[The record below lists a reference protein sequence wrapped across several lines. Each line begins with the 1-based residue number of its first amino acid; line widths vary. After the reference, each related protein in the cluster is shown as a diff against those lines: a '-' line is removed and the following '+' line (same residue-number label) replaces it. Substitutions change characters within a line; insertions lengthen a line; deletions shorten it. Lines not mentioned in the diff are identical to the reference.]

1 MLTRNEFAP
10 PGDGLDG
17 AQRQTEFKVDSSTHH
32 AAVNSPLLELR
43 PDNIPTALRVFGNR
57 FAPWEAVQRPGKFKF
72 DKVPRTLRIV
82 ARASTKHAWWSFE
95 RAMHANDDSLGVT
108 AGIGFLLTVDEDAGL
123 PPHGIVA
130 LDLDHCVSGGVVA
143 SWAQE
148 IISRANSYAELS
160 PSGSGVRVFLF
171 GVIARDWVDIDQGI
185 EVYGGHG
192 GRYVTVTGH
201 RLPDT
206 PADIQPAPD
215 GFFEWLEVTYQKTP
229 AQPAAVCIDMP
240 ELLPEGERPALE
252 DLELSPQ
259 VQSFLDGG
267 PVADRSKMVAAT
279 TRALYEATASPDG
292 TLRDD
297 VVLSLLVSL
306 PAVWEVA
313 TEHRPRTDDGK
324 AQDAAIDYL
333 WKHHCLKARGS
344 VSPAI
349 NDFEAIDE
357 PKEQAKRFTP
367 VPAHIF
373 AAGEA
378 AGWIIKSVLLQAG
391 LCVLFGESGSGKS
404 FFVLDQVLAIARGIP
419 WRGHKVQQGSVVYI
433 AAEGAGGFR
442 RRLTAYA
449 QHHSIDLASV
459 PLMVIAD
466 VPNLLQGDDKL
477 LAERIN
483 AAGGASVIV
492 IDTLA
497 QTTAGANENAGED
510 MGRVIAHCQR
520 LHRVTGALVIL
531 VHHAGKDV
539 TRGARG
545 WSGIRAAAD
554 VEIEISRTDGRRF
567 AKVSKCKDGEDG
579 AVFGFNLLSV
589 TIGIDD
595 DGDDVTS
602 CIVEAVEGAP
612 VAPQP
617 RPQGPWEHAVHS
629 AIVDLLPLDGGSV
642 AVEDVIAEAAGRQPR
657 DPEKR
662 DRRREYAMR
671 AIRSLAERAIICVQE
686 NAITLPRAASMPHE
700 ATCGMRQSPD
710 SMPHM
715 PHHPLGGA
723 ACGTGCGG

>member
-1 MLTRNEFAP
+1 MFTRNELAP

-17 AQRQTEFKVDSSTHH
+17 AQRQTDFKADSSTGHIT
-32 AAVNSPLLELR
+32 VNQPLLELR
-43 PDNIPTALRVFGNR
+43 PQSIPVALRAFRNR
-57 FAPWEAVQRPGKFKF
+57 FAPWEAVPRPGKRKL
-72 DKVPRTLRIV
+72 DKVPLTLNL
-82 ARASTKHAWWSFE
+82 AGASTGHSWWSLE
-95 RAMHANDDSLGVT
+95 RALRAHEDSLGVT
-108 AGIGFLLTVDEDAGL
+108 AGIGFLLTVDDDVGL
-123 PPHGIVA
+123 PSHGIVA
-130 LDLDHCVSGGVVA
+130 LDLDHCVFGGIIEP
-143 SWAQE
+143 WAQE
-148 IISRANSYAELS
+148 IISRAGSYAEIS
-160 PSGSGVRVFLF
+160 PSGNGVRIFLL
-171 GVIARDWVDIDQGI
+171 GTVARDWVNNDQGI
-185 EVYGGHG
+185 EVYGGHSR
-192 GRYVTVTGH
+192 RYVTVTGH
-201 RLPDT
+201 RLPGT
-206 PADIQPAPD
+206 PENVQAAPD
-215 GFFEWLEVTYQKTP
+215 GFFEWLEATYQKTST
-229 AQPAAVCIDMP
+229 QLAAVDIDVP
-240 ELLPEGERPALE
+240 ELLPEDQRPAFE
-252 DLELSPQ
+252 DLDLSPQ
-259 VQSFLDGG
+259 VQSFLNGG

-279 TRALYEATASPDG
+279 TRALYEATVSPDG
-292 TLRDD
+292 ALRDD
-297 VVLSLLVSL
+297 VVLSLLVSS

-313 TEHRPRTDDGK
+313 TEHRPRTDDDQ
-324 AQDAAIDYL
+324 AQDAAITYL
-333 WKHHCLKARGS
+333 WEHHCLKVRGS
-344 VSPAI
+344 VSPTI
-349 NDFEAIDE
+349 NDFDVIAE

-373 AAGEA
+373 AACEA

-404 FFVLDQVLAIARGIP
+404 FFVLDQVLAIARGVP
-419 WRGHKVQQGSVVYI
+419 WRGHKVQQGSVIYI

-442 RRLTAYA
+442 KRLTAYA
-449 QHHSIDLASV
+449 QHHGIDLASV

-466 VPNLLQGDDKL
+466 VPNLLQSDDKL

-520 LHRVTGALVIL
+520 LHRATGALVIL

-595 DGDDVTS
+595 EGDDITS

-612 VAPQP
+612 VARQP

-642 AVEDVIAEAAGRQPR
+642 AVEDVITEAAGRQPQ

-662 DRRREYAMR
+662 DRRREYTMR
-671 AIRSLAERAIICVQE
+671 AITSPGFNVLRSQLSVF
-686 NAITLPRAASMPHE
+686 
-700 ATCGMRQSPD
+700 G
-710 SMPHM
+710 
-715 PHHPLGGA
+715 
-723 ACGTGCGG
+723 